1 VRHRARSPQIY
12 RLCTTFHEDSDC
24 CMDMVSGEVLEGLKG
39 ASSGGVHNNGGLIV
53 TFLIDDDHSLI
64 IAPQVGLQ
72 AARDRSQ

>member
-1 VRHRARSPQIY
+1 
-12 RLCTTFHEDSDC
+12 
-24 CMDMVSGEVLEGLKG
+24 MDMVSGEVLEGLKG